1 MTAARLPGLILA
13 AGASRRMPGRSKL
26 SRAWGDTTVLGAVI
40 RSAREADLAP
50 LFVASSDATPDA
62 ESNPAVTTVRVLK
75 PEDGK
80 AESLSAGL
88 RAMPPGT
95 VIVLLGDEPG
105 IRAADIGA
113 LVAAWDETAA
123 DMARIRYTDR
133 PGHPVLFGPQARAH
147 AENLRGDVPIWE
159 TLCQEGLTG
168 VEVSVDA
175 PAPID
180 VDSPAELRRARR
192 RETVE

>member
-1 MTAARLPGLILA
+1 M
-13 AGASRRMPGRSKL
+13 
-26 SRAWGDTTVLGAVI
+26 LGAVI

-50 LFVASSDATPDA
+50 LFVASSDETPNA
-62 ESNPAVTTVRVLK
+62 ELDPAVTMVRVLN
-75 PEDGK
+75 PEEGI

-88 RAMPPGT
+88 RAMQPGT

-105 IRAADIGA
+105 IRPADIGA

-133 PGHPVLFGPQARAH
+133 PGHPVLFGPQARTH
-147 AENLRGDVPIWE
+147 AESLQGNVPIWE

-168 VEVSVDA
+168 VEVQVDA